1 MDHITLYAT
10 NAEND
15 QIRKLAQSF
24 GLDENKLRNMM
35 TLPVSAK
42 NLNEYGR
49 FDDLLNSVNYDIARK
64 SLEEIYGKT
73 IEIWEAHVEVQ
84 KILRDFILQG
94 GFDLKSLNND
104 R

>member
-1 MDHITLYAT
+1 
-10 NAEND
+10 
-15 QIRKLAQSF
+15 
-24 GLDENKLRNMM
+24 M

-64 SLEEIYGKT
+64 SLEEIYGRT